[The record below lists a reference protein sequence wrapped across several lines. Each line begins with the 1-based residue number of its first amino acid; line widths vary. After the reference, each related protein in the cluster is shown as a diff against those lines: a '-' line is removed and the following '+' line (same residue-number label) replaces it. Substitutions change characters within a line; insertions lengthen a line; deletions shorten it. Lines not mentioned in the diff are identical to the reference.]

1 LYVSEIVPP
10 SLSGSLG
17 SFNQMGTVSGFVMA
31 FSIPFILPLPDEPD
45 ALTTDLWRVVFMGP
59 AIISMVII
67 TVFTFVFRYDTPLF
81 YKKKGDMINY
91 NKIMNLIY
99 IDYQNED
106 EDNENCK
113 VGEDIQDGGDREARP
128 SNEPLYSKEGE
139 EISSNAIITKF
150 KSSVLD
156 TPLPNL
162 GTAEPAIIDLNENIK
177 ASESEEVKEEN
188 EGAERAED
196 DEGGEGDEEVE
207 VAVKA
212 EHIEKVEKAKIVEI
226 AKIAQEAEID
236 EVSEKDEVSKDDK
249 SGESG
254 DVPVKS
260 KEWPAHY
267 KKGLFVCGMLS
278 FMFQTTGIDA
288 VIFFSSELFLDGKF
302 KFHINVNHTPNAYQL
317 I

>member
-99 IDYQNED
+99 IDYQND
-106 EDNENCK
+106 DNENDK
-113 VGEDIQDGGDREARP
+113 IGEDIEDDGDREVRP
-128 SNEPLYSKEGE
+128 SNEHLYSKEGEQEE
-139 EISSNAIITKF
+139 EISSNAIIGKL
-150 KSSVLD
+150 KNSVLD

-162 GTAEPAIIDLNENIK
+162 GTAEPAIIDLNQNIK
-177 ASESEEVKEEN
+177 ASENEESEEVEK
-188 EGAERAED
+188 A
-196 DEGGEGDEEVE
+196 EGGEGDEEAE
-207 VAVKA
+207 MPVKA
-212 EHIEKVEKAKIVEI
+212 ENTEELEKAKTAKTAEI
-226 AKIAQEAEID
+226 AKRAREAEIA
-236 EVSEKDEVSKDDK
+236 EVVEKDEVSTPDK

-302 KFHINVNHTPNAYQL
+302 YFLMITNHTSILNK
-317 I
+317 

>member
-1 LYVSEIVPP
+1 LSPLYVSEIVPP

-31 FSIPFILPLPDEPD
+31 FSLPFILPLPDEPE
-45 ALTTDLWRVVFMGP
+45 ALTTDLWRVVFMMP
-59 AIISMVII
+59 ALISMVII
-67 TVFTFVFRYDTPLF
+67 AMFTFVFRYDTPLF

-99 IDYQNED
+99 IDYHNED
-106 EDNENCK
+106 EEKQNDK
-113 VGEDIQDGGDREARP
+113 VGEDNQDDGDREARP
-128 SNEPLYSKEGE
+128 SSEPLYSKEGE
-139 EISSNAIITKF
+139 EISSNAIIRKH
-150 KSSVLD
+150 KNSVLD

-162 GTAEPAIIDLNENIK
+162 ATAEPAVIDFDKNKK
-177 ASESEEVKEEN
+177 ASENEEAEGVEKD
-188 EGAERAED
+188 EGAE
-196 DEGGEGDEEVE
+196 GNEEPDSVE
-207 VAVKA
+207 
-212 EHIEKVEKAKIVEI
+212 EIEKAKIIEI
-226 AKIAQEAEID
+226 AEIAQEGEIAE
-236 EVSEKDEVSKDDK
+236 VAEKDEVSIPDK

-288 VIFFSSELFLDGKF
+288 VIFFSSELFLDGKLTLLTTF
-302 KFHINVNHTPNAYQL
+302 NHKPITY
-317 I
+317 